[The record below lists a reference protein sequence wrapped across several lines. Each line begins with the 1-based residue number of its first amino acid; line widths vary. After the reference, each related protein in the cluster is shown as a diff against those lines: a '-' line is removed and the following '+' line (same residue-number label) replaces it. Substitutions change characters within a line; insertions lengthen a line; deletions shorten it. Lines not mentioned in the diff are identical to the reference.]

1 MGQTIART
9 LRATWMAAGCLL
21 ALGCGEEDVSLP
33 TLPAAL
39 APAENPTT
47 GAKVALGRH
56 LFYDVRLSRNENVS
70 CASCH
75 EQARAFSD
83 GRARSLGTTGQ
94 ETTRNAMA
102 LVNVGYATTL
112 TWANEILV
120 TLERQAQVPL
130 FGDDP
135 LELGMASRDG
145 QMLARLAIDPRYPP
159 LFTAAFPGPN
169 AISLDHVLKSLA
181 AFQRAIVSLQSDYD
195 RYLAGDPDALDPAAE
210 RGRAL
215 FESEALGCTHC
226 HGGTLFSSAM
236 ALPGEPPPSVRF
248 ENNGLYAT
256 YPSGN
261 RGLFDLTGRPEDE
274 GRFKPP
280 SLRNVEVTA
289 PYMHDG
295 SLPTLDAVI
304 DHYARGGA
312 GHPRQS
318 PAVHGFSLDPPGRAD
333 LIAFLRSLTDR
344 SVLSDPALSDPWR

>member
-1 MGQTIART
+1 MRIVALG
-9 LRATWMAAGCLL
+9 LLAAGCSDS
-21 ALGCGEEDVSLP
+21 DVP
-33 TLPAAL
+33 EPPPAPAAP
-39 APAENPTT
+39 APADNPTST
-47 GAKVALGRH
+47 AKVELGRH

-83 GRARSLGTTGQ
+83 GRARSSGTTGQ

-112 TWANEILV
+112 TWANDILV

-145 QMLARLAIDPRYPP
+145 LMLARLSADPRYPA
-159 LFTAAFPGPN
+159 LFAAAFPGPDP
-169 AISLDHVLKSLA
+169 ISLDHLLKALA
-181 AFQRAIVSLQSDYD
+181 SFQRALVSLQSDYD
-195 RYLAGDPDALDPAAE
+195 RYLAGDAEALDAAAE
-210 RGRAL
+210 RGLAL
-215 FESEALGCTHC
+215 FESPALGCTSC
-226 HGGTLFSSAM
+226 HGGLLFSSAM
-236 ALPGEPPPSVRF
+236 ALPSDPKPTVQF
-248 ENNGLYAT
+248 ENNGLYAS
-256 YPSGN
+256 YPSSN

-318 PAVHGFSLDPPGRAD
+318 PHVHGFNLDARGRAD

-344 SVLSDPALSDPWR
+344 RVLNDPALSDPWH